1 MAKPRINNK
10 PNKKSQNRV
19 YYGEYSL
26 KHWIDLI
33 LSKNLV
39 LPDYQRYFVWNEK
52 KVKELVNTLKNKHFI
67 PPVTIGFYN
76 ESGRGQ
82 NLVLDGQQRLTSI
95 LLTYLKIY
103 PEKEKYKKEASQLI
117 YNNSMDEQ
125 DLDSSD
131 RLENILEWDFSIL
144 QKLGVTK
151 SEILS
156 NKGEYYKVMDNNID
170 DDFFENNYLGFC
182 YLVPSN
188 KSHKEQQNYYST
200 VFRSINIQGQTLL
213 PQESRASLYYLD
225 KDMAVFFEPE
235 FMKYYK
241 ITSNNIPFRVDFIR
255 YLALV
260 TQYNKL
266 QKDIIKVAK
275 GYKSKLELFYE
286 EYIYSVINSS
296 TQDSN
301 EQNIEHDE
309 KFGNF
314 YELFL
319 GKHYERLEN
328 FKESIVE
335 LLGSAKE
342 FKSIIDADLYFFGS
356 VYYIIIEGKVI
367 DTLRKDELISNINS
381 FIDNLKKT
389 DDSHTK
395 SPNDL
400 SNLRK
405 RIERSISLYQGYVK

>member
-125 DLDSSD
+125 DSDSSD

-225 KDMAVFFEPE
+225 KDMAVFL
-235 FMKYYK
+235 
-241 ITSNNIPFRVDFIR
+241 N
-255 YLALV
+255 
-260 TQYNKL
+260 
-266 QKDIIKVAK
+266 
-275 GYKSKLELFYE
+275 
-286 EYIYSVINSS
+286 
-296 TQDSN
+296 
-301 EQNIEHDE
+301 QN
-309 KFGNF
+309 
-314 YELFL
+314 L
-319 GKHYERLEN
+319 
-328 FKESIVE
+328 
-335 LLGSAKE
+335 
-342 FKSIIDADLYFFGS
+342 
-356 VYYIIIEGKVI
+356 
-367 DTLRKDELISNINS
+367 
-381 FIDNLKKT
+381 
-389 DDSHTK
+389 
-395 SPNDL
+395 
-400 SNLRK
+400 
-405 RIERSISLYQGYVK
+405 

>member
-1 MAKPRINNK
+1 MAKQVNK
-10 PNKKSQNRV
+10 NPNTKSQNRV

-76 ESGRGQ
+76 ESDRGQ

-103 PEKEKYKKEASQLI
+103 PEKEKYKKEANQLI
-117 YNNSMDEQ
+117 YSNSMDEQ
-125 DLDSSD
+125 DSDNID
-131 RLENILEWDFSIL
+131 RLENVLEWDFSIL
-144 QKLGVTK
+144 QELGKTK

-156 NKGEYYKVMDNNID
+156 NKGEYYKIMDNNID

-225 KDMAVFFEPE
+225 KDMAAFFEPE
-235 FMKYYK
+235 FMKHYK
-241 ITSNNIPFRVDFIR
+241 VTSNNIPSRVDFIR

-260 TQYNKL
+260 TQYNKS
-266 QKDIIKVAK
+266 QKDLTKVAK

-301 EQNIEHDE
+301 RQDIEYDE
-309 KFGNF
+309 KFGSF
-314 YELFL
+314 YKLFS
-319 GKHYERLEN
+319 GKHFERVEN
-328 FKESIVE
+328 FKKIIVD
-335 LLGSAKE
+335 LLGTVKE

-356 VYYIIIEGKVI
+356 VYYILIEGKII
-367 DTLRKDELISNINS
+367 DTSRKDELISDINS
-381 FIDNLKKT
+381 FIENLKA
-389 DDSHTK
+389 DDNYTK

-400 SNLRK
+400 SKLRN
-405 RIERSISLYQGYVK
+405 RIEQSISLYKGYVK

>member
-1 MAKPRINNK
+1 MAKQVNKK
-10 PNKKSQNRV
+10 PNTKSQNRV

-76 ESGRGQ
+76 ESDRGQ

-103 PEKEKYKKEASQLI
+103 PEKEKYKKEANQLI
-117 YNNSMDEQ
+117 YSNSMDEQ
-125 DLDSSD
+125 DSDNID
-131 RLENILEWDFSIL
+131 RLENVLEWDFSIL
-144 QKLGVTK
+144 QELGKTK

-156 NKGEYYKVMDNNID
+156 NKGEYYKIMDNNID

-225 KDMAVFFEPE
+225 KDMAAFFEPE
-235 FMKYYK
+235 FMKHYK
-241 ITSNNIPFRVDFIR
+241 VTSNNIPSRVDFIR

-260 TQYNKL
+260 TQYEKS
-266 QKDIIKVAK
+266 QKDITKVAK

-301 EQNIEHDE
+301 RQDIEYDE
-309 KFGNF
+309 KFGSF
-314 YELFL
+314 YKLFS
-319 GKHYERLEN
+319 GKHSERVEN
-328 FKESIVE
+328 FKKIIVD
-335 LLGSAKE
+335 LLGAVKE

-356 VYYIIIEGKVI
+356 VYYILIEGKII
-367 DTLRKDELISNINS
+367 DTSRKDELISDINS
-381 FIDNLKKT
+381 FIENLKA
-389 DDSHTK
+389 DDNYTK

-400 SNLRK
+400 SKLRN
-405 RIERSISLYQGYVK
+405 RIEQSISLYKGYVK